1 MSEHTHVP
9 KCFGFAFGVIFSFSS
24 LKMASG
30 IHHIYVQL
38 QCKIIYVK
46 FEIKVGL
53 WQYSNNFAM
62 PFPFLFPV
70 IPGNNNVSFPFP
82 KFGNGNSTPVP
93 GPKNWEWNFHSRSHS
108 QSLGMSWV
116 ITVPVPKC
124 PKVIPHSRSPL
135 HNLLSIPERKISS
148 ATDVTTEQP
157 LIIQAMESLFLFSEC
172 CSNSVYS

>member
-1 MSEHTHVP
+1 MIRIFWNGDNYCMSEHTHVP

-62 PFPFLFPV
+62 SFPFLFPV

-82 KFGNGNSTPVP
+82 KFGNGKSTPVP
-93 GPKNWEWNFHSRSHS
+93 GPKNWEWNFHSRS
-108 QSLGMSWV
+108 QNVGMQF
-116 ITVPVPKC
+116 IIPVPVPKVWEWAE
-124 PKVIPHSRSPL
+124 PFPFPFLNVQKSFPL
-135 HNLLSIPERKISS
+135 TPG
-148 ATDVTTEQP
+148 TD
-157 LIIQAMESLFLFSEC
+157 
-172 CSNSVYS
+172 